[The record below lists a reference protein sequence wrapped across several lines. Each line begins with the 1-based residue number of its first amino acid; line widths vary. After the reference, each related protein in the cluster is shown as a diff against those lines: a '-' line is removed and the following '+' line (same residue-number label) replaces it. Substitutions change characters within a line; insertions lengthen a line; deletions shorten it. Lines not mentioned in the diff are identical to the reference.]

1 MKTICKLSTIIAAT
15 TLLGACSTLRHMDT
29 PATPYQQCNGLKQ
42 KMMFINTNMNG
53 AYSQF
58 QIQQQQQQLQKQF
71 DGMRCQTVLANKGKT
86 SATTTTADN

>member
-1 MKTICKLSTIIAAT
+1 MKTIQKFFALVAAT
-15 TLLGACSTLRHMDT
+15 TLLGACSTLHHLDS

-58 QIQQQQQQLQKQF
+58 QVQQQRQQLQNQF
-71 DGMRCQTVLANKGKT
+71 DRLNCQTVLSNKGQTPAESTDKK
-86 SATTTTADN
+86 